1 MAKEVE
7 IAELPLSPAAAA
19 VYDRINGTKFRPD
32 LRGIA
37 VETGKLLLTH
47 QIIPEEHE
55 YLNDTLRAR
64 KGQLK
69 ATREQLQP
77 PDLPEVIDLTVPA
90 VAAPMPTP
98 APAPADV
105 VSRAPDWGER
115 SQPTGSREL

>member
-77 PDLPEVIDLTVPA
+77 PDLPEVIDLRPDSVIS
-90 VAAPMPTP
+90 PMPVTP
-98 APAPADV
+98 LAPDAEAP
-105 VSRAPDWGER
+105 RALDWGER